1 MFVQKNFP
9 LRTIA
14 PKSVFDTVHEPLHG
28 WFRYL
33 IVDSSP
39 VLPASQQATML
50 HHPQMLGGHVAGNLA
65 SLGNLPNRQ
74 FAPKHQLHHPKSH
87 RMRQRS
93 QALSSLLKILQ
104 VDQLGSASCFHAS
117 IIS

>member
-39 VLPASQQATML
+39 VLSASQQATML
-50 HHPQMLGGHVAGNLA
+50 HHPQMFGGHVAGNLT
-65 SLGNLPNRQ
+65 SLGNFPNRQ
-74 FAPKHQLHHPKSH
+74 FTPEHQLHHPKPH
-87 RMRQRS
+87 WMRQCS
-93 QALSSLLKILQ
+93 QALGSLPKILQ
-104 VDQLGSASCFHAS
+104 VDQLSRINCLHVL